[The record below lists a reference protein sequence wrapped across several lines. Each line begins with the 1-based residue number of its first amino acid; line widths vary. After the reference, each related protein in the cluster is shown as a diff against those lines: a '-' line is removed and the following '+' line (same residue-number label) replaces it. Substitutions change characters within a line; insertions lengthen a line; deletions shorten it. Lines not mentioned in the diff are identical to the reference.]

1 MNDLLSVTIKD
12 DSGKDCYT
20 EDIGIFQKL
29 LNEFGKKD
37 SVFRWNDEVFSVDD
51 SLRKKVDEL
60 VRKSSLE
67 D

>member
-12 DSGKDCYT
+12 DSGKDCYI
-20 EDIGIFQKL
+20 EDISIFQKH
-29 LNEFGKKD
+29 LNEFDKKD
-37 SVFRWNDEVFSVDD
+37 SVFRWNDAVFSVDD

>member
-12 DSGKDCYT
+12 DAGKDCYI
-20 EDIGIFQKL
+20 EDIGIFQKH
-29 LNEFGKKD
+29 LNEFNKKD
-37 SVFRWNDEVFSVDD
+37 SVFRWNDAVFSVDD

-60 VRKSSLE
+60 VMKSSSE